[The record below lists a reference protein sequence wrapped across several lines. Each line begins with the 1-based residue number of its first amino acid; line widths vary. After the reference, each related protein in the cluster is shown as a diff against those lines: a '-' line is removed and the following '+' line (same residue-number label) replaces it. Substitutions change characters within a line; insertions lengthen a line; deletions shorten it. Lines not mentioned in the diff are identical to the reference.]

1 MDRVDEGELREA
13 AARLLAQKGARFVEP
28 SSLPE
33 ATARACEALVAC
45 LAQFV
50 GPTGAT
56 ALYERSVALTRR
68 LHPWLGVA
76 LSTVEVPRWV
86 RLQASLEAHQDIAQE
101 ASLALVTSLLA
112 LFSTL
117 VGRRLA
123 VRILHAQLPEVFL
136 LAASEV
142 TP

>member
-1 MDRVDEGELREA
+1 VDRVDKGEIREA
-13 AARLLAQKGARFVEP
+13 ALRLLAQKGARFAEP
-28 SSLPE
+28 ASLPE

-50 GPTGAT
+50 GPTGST

-68 LHPWLGVA
+68 LHPWLGLA
-76 LSTVEVPRWV
+76 LSTVEVTRWV
-86 RLQASLEAHQDIAQE
+86 RLQASLEAHQDVAEE
-101 ASLALVTSLLA
+101 ASLALLTSLLE

-123 VRILHAQLPEVFL
+123 VRILHAQLPDVFPL
-136 LAASEV
+136 TAPEV